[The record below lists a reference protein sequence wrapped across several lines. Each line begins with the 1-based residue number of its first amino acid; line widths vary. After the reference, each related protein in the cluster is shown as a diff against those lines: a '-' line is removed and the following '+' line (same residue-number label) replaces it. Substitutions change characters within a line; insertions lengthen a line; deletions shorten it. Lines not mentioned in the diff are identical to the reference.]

1 MEKKSLCMGLALGIG
16 CLSFF
21 AIINAFFYHFTHIT
35 MDVNLQNNI
44 ETTIETN
51 STIDFSKVTD
61 FDWDTLYVFTPYS
74 SPNEILNEDDIL
86 TFNSNFNIEYL
97 DTIVM
102 LGFVKDHY
110 LVAYVELPRSQ
121 VTNLSTISMRFSK
134 DTATFKIRPIETTAD
149 EISAKKAIA
158 F

>member
-16 CLSFF
+16 CLSFL
-21 AIINAFFYHFTHIT
+21 AIINALFYHFTHLK
-35 MDVNLQNNI
+35 MDVHLQNNI
-44 ETTIETN
+44 ETTIETD

-74 SPNEILNEDDIL
+74 SPNEILDEDNII

-97 DTIVM
+97 DSIVM

-110 LVAYVELPRSQ
+110 LVAYVELPRSH

-134 DTATFKIRPIETTAD
+134 DTAIFKVRPVETNTD
-149 EISAKKAIA
+149 ENYTQKAIA

>member
-1 MEKKSLCMGLALGIG
+1 MERKSLCIGLALGIG
-16 CLSFF
+16 CLSLF
-21 AIINAFFYHFTHIT
+21 AIINALFYHFTHIT
-35 MDVNLQNNI
+35 MDAHLQNSI
-44 ETTIETN
+44 ETTIETD
-51 STIDFSKVTD
+51 SAIDFSKVTD

-74 SPNEILNEDDIL
+74 SPNEILNEDDII
-86 TFNSNFNIEYL
+86 TFNSNFSIEYL

-134 DTATFKIRPIETTAD
+134 DTAIFKIRPVETNTD
-149 EISAKKAIA
+149 ENSIQRAIA